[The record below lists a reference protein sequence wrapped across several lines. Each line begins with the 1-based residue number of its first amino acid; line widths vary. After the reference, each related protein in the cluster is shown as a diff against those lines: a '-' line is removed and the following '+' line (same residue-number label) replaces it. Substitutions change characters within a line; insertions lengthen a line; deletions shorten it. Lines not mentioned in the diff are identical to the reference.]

1 MAMNETDQGYLL
13 PCGRDVEAVWDRLDE
28 IDAHELECPHCLG
41 ARESLRALR
50 AATEEMAHDAEE
62 PSRALF
68 GRIMSAVRAE
78 VRRGEVLPVPS
89 DAAGPIH
96 VSGRAIAAV
105 LRFAADTVPGVRA
118 RHCQVVARIDV
129 IDVEMKLAVSYVNL
143 TVDLVDVVRE
153 RVTAAAAARVGVRV
167 NRLDITVEDLYDL

>member
-50 AATEEMAHDAEE
+50 AATEEMAHDTEE

-78 VRRGEVLPVPS
+78 VRRGDLLPLPG
-89 DAAGPIH
+89 DAAGPVLI
-96 VSGRAIAAV
+96 SERAIAAV

-118 RHCQVVARIDV
+118 RHCRVVARVDV
-129 IDVEMKLAVSYVNL
+129 IDVDLKLAMSHLSL
-143 TVDLVDVVRE
+143 TVNLVDVVRE
-153 RVTAAAAARVGVRV
+153 RVTTAAAARVGVQV

>member
-28 IDAHELECPHCLG
+28 LDAHELECPHCLG

-50 AATEEMAHDAEE
+50 AATEEMAQDTAE
-62 PSRALF
+62 PSYALF

-78 VRRGEVLPVPS
+78 VRRADVLALPS
-89 DAAGPIH
+89 DDAGPIQ
-96 VSGRAIAAV
+96 VSERAIAAV
-105 LRFAADTVPGVRA
+105 LRFAADTVSGVRA

-129 IDVEMKLAVSYVNL
+129 IDVEMKLAVSHLNFTVN
-143 TVDLVDVVRE
+143 LVDVVRE
-153 RVTAAAAARVGVRV
+153 RVTAAAAARVGVHV

>member
-50 AATEEMAHDAEE
+50 AVTEEMARDTSE

-78 VRRGEVLPVPS
+78 VRRGDMLPL
-89 DAAGPIH
+89 AAGDLGPLS
-96 VSGRAIAAV
+96 VSERAIAAV
-105 LRFAADTVPGVRA
+105 LRFAVDGVAGVRA
-118 RHCQVVARIDV
+118 RHCQVTAKVDVVNVELRI
-129 IDVEMKLAVSYVNL
+129 AVSVDFYVP
-143 TVDLVDVVRE
+143 DVVELVRE
-153 RVTAAAAARVGVRV
+153 RVTTAATARVGMRV
-167 NRLDITVEDLYDL
+167 NRLDVTVEDLYDL